1 MLPSSA
7 HASVR
12 IVDSKSP
19 TFGLQEFLIDS
30 IFNSRQFDDL
40 KPAILDAVSTSGK
53 EHSFEQVCRTV
64 EDYLNKLLPR
74 CDVVQARIVESALNQ
89 LLSYRVSANA
99 STHAYRALSEQR
111 SQTVW
116 TPPAVSDVDSR
127 AQTGELPFV
136 NRRPLISKLTPIGA
150 AGSCFATEISAY
162 LKQNQY
168 NYVITEP
175 NDDSCA
181 AWGGLYNTPSFRQL
195 VEVAFGLRTR
205 PRMLFECED
214 TGKREFW
221 DPFREGV
228 FFSSIEEFEE
238 STRKHLL
245 AARKALLKT
254 KVFIMTVGLNEIWRL
269 AYDGSVLARYPRT
282 LAAHLVHKQ
291 VLTVEENI
299 NELQQMLDIWKAH
312 NPDLQL
318 IITVSPVPLHATF
331 RAEESHVISSTC
343 HSKSVLRVAVDEFVR
358 RNSHCVNYFPA
369 FEVVTYCTPTP
380 WIDDCR
386 HVSRETVGRVMQL
399 FEKTFLQN

>member
-1 MLPSSA
+1 MSPPPDA
-7 HASVR
+7 PVR
-12 IVDSKSP
+12 IIDPQSP
-19 TFGLQEFLIDS
+19 RFGLQEFLIDS
-30 IFNSRQFDDL
+30 IFNDAKFNDL
-40 KPAILDAVSTSGK
+40 RPSILDAVATSGNPQG
-53 EHSFEQVCRTV
+53 FANACRAI
-64 EDYLNKLLPR
+64 EDYLYKLLER
-74 CDVVQARIVESALNQ
+74 CDA
-89 LLSYRVSANA
+89 VSACIIEDALSQLYLFMVKASNAMQASRAITEHHSA
-99 STHAYRALSEQR
+99 ST
-111 SQTVW
+111 W
-116 TPPAVSDVDSR
+116 TPPTVTDADSR
-127 AQTGELPFV
+127 AQTGGVPFITH
-136 NRRPLISKLTPIGA
+136 RPLINKKTPIGA

-214 TGKREFW
+214 TGKKEFW

-228 FFSSIEEFEE
+228 FFSSVEQYEE
-238 STRKHLL
+238 STRTHLV
-245 AARKALLKT
+245 AAREALLKT

-269 AYDGSVLARYPRT
+269 TYDGSVLARYPRT

-291 VLTVEENI
+291 ILTVEENV
-299 NELQQMLDIWKAH
+299 NELQQMLDVWKAH
-312 NPDLQL
+312 NPDLQV

-343 HSKSVLRVAVDEFVR
+343 HSKSILRVAVDEFVR

-369 FEVVTYCTPTP
+369 FEVVTYCTPAP
-380 WIDDCR
+380 WIEDCR
-386 HVSRETVGRVMQL
+386 HVSRETVGTVMGL